1 MKYQYL
7 LVLFV
12 IFSAC
17 NTVKVKNDPYKV
29 TNESIDFLAIGEST
43 TSLSQQNH
51 FESFGFPRLE
61 DKIKLYAE
69 VLPYT
74 KALNKIYVSKKEFNQ
89 NLSKSTYIDSVEV
102 KPEVLHISI
111 ADKAALVAAINSKD
125 NSSLREYIQ
134 TTEKASIVTDFVLN
148 VNKTTLDKLKQTES
162 YYLVQTNDAKY
173 EIALYINNKKTE
185 TLTISSK
192 DVLAYQTNDFCWI
205 ENAKGKWI
213 IGDLVDEGTSCNG
226 NTFKKVQPKK
236 EKSLYRM

>member
-17 NTVKVKNDPYKV
+17 NTVKVKNDSYKV
-29 TNESIDFLAIGEST
+29 TNETVDFLAVGKSKK
-43 TSLSQQNH
+43 SYNQQNH
-51 FESFGFPRLE
+51 FESFGFPKLE
-61 DKIKLYAE
+61 DKIKLYVE

-89 NLSKSTYIDSVEV
+89 NQLKSTYIDSVEV
-102 KPEVLHISI
+102 KPEVLLVSI
-111 ADKAALVAAINSKD
+111 ADKAALVIAINNKD
-125 NSSLREYIQ
+125 NSSLRDYIQ
-134 TTEKASIVTDFVLN
+134 TTEKASIVTYFVLN
-148 VNKTTLDKLKQTES
+148 ANKLTLDKIKQADS

-185 TLTISSK
+185 TLTISSE
-192 DVLAYQTNDFCWI
+192 DVLAYQTNDFCWM

-226 NTFKKVQPKK
+226 KTYKKVQPKK

>member
-1 MKYQYL
+1 MRFFYIFC
-7 LVLFV
+7 VL
-12 IFSAC
+12 ILFSC
-17 NTVKVKNDPYKV
+17 NTVKVKNDSYKI
-29 TNESIDFLAIGEST
+29 TNETVDFLAIGEST
-43 TSLSQQNH
+43 TSLNQQNH
-51 FESFGFPRLE
+51 FESFGFPKLE

-74 KALNKIYVSKKEFNQ
+74 KALNKIYVSKKEFYQNQ
-89 NLSKSTYIDSVEV
+89 SKSTYADSLEV

-111 ADKAALVAAINSKD
+111 ADKVALVTAINSQ
-125 NSSLREYIQ
+125 NNIFLREFIQ
-134 TTEKASIVTDFVLN
+134 TTEKASIITDFVLN
-148 VNKTTLDKLKQTES
+148 ANKLTLEKIKQADS

-173 EIALYINNKKTE
+173 EIALYLNNKKSE

-192 DVLAYQTNDFCWI
+192 DVLAYQTNDFCWM

-226 NTFKKVQPKK
+226 KTYKKVQHKK